1 MVCIIWYLMYYI
13 PMTPTQCRMGRA
25 ALGWSMSD
33 LAECASV
40 SINTIQRF
48 EQGDDARV
56 SSVAKMRA
64 AMEQRDVRFT
74 LESDGSQGV
83 RILGIAK

>member
-1 MVCIIWYLMYYI
+1 MPYMVYYT

-25 ALGWSMSD
+25 ALGWSMGD
-33 LAECASV
+33 LAEYASV

-64 AMEQRDVRFT
+64 AMEQREIRFT
-74 LESDGSQGV
+74 FANDGTEGV
-83 RILGIAK
+83 QIRSSAR

>member
-1 MVCIIWYLMYYI
+1 
-13 PMTPTQCRMGRA
+13 
-25 ALGWSMSD
+25 MSD
-33 LAECASV
+33 LAEYASV

-64 AMEQRDVRFT
+64 AMEQREVKFT
-74 LESDGSQGV
+74 LANDGSQGV
-83 RILGIAK
+83 HILGLAR